1 MHVATT
7 TPFAPCGGGHG
18 WRGLLLG
25 IAVAAA
31 LAGCA
36 DDAPTEAAVRPALV
50 VKVAPAGGTLQAYAG
65 EVRARYEPV
74 LAFRIGGKI
83 ATRQVEVGDRVRAGQ
98 VLATLDPGDVGLQV
112 DAARAQLGAAQADA
126 TLARA
131 ERERYAAL
139 AARQVVSR
147 SQFETVDTRYRAAA
161 ARVEQV
167 RAEAEVIGNQAAY
180 ATLRAEVDGVIVERR
195 AEAGQVIGAGQPV
208 FVLAQDGA
216 REIAIGVPEQRI
228 DGFRVGQPVA
238 LELWSQPG
246 RRYPGRIRQL
256 APSADAQARTFAARV
271 AFDAATVPAELGQS
285 ARVYVQRGEQAGVSV
300 PLAAVSADDGQP
312 YVWTV
317 DPATAT
323 VHRVPVTIGA
333 YTETSVPVLTGLD
346 AQHWVVAAGVHL
358 LRDGQK
364 VAPIDAGNRPLAL
377 TADAPVAAPA
387 TRVAD

>member
-7 TPFAPCGGGHG
+7 TPFALHGGRHG

-25 IAVAAA
+25 IAVTAA

-246 RRYPGRIRQL
+246 RRYSGRIRQL

-285 ARVYVQRGEQAGVSV
+285 ARVYVQRGEPAGVSV

-312 YVWTV
+312 YVWTL